1 MPKDELLMEVKKLI
15 SLGKEKGYLTY
26 EEVNSKLPAEM
37 VSSEQLG
44 NLMTM
49 FGEMDIEILDT
60 SEGDRY
66 QKVARPGAVVR
77 EAEEAEVLDEGEK
90 EIDLT
95 PGVLSRTDDPVRL
108 YLKEMGSVALLSRE
122 GEIEIAKRIEEADVL
137 RGQRSAERGNHIGD
151 TALVQH
157 DGIEIALND
166 HQGTGLARRSPCPI
180 QPIERTAFFEDR
192 GIRGIQVLGQ
202 AVAEDPSAEG
212 DHTAPKIDDRKHE
225 ASTKAVVVAGS
236 AFPLRGIVLPGD
248 RQPRCSQVLLP
259 DASLREGLD
268 EPIPGWQRQ
277 AKPER
282 LRRVLRDAA
291 QRQIRPRLSS
301 DLGVEQVSP
310 EPLRCRLI
318 DLPNALSLRL
328 ILGRLACGRNR
339 DGHPRL
345 PRQLPERFAESEIL
359 SFHQECE
366 NVSTHPAPKAMEH
379 LSGWTDGKGR
389 SLLRMEWT
397 ETFQVLARSGQGY
410 VAGHHVGDV
419 RPLLNLLN
427 ELLGNEALA
436 H

>member
-1 MPKDELLMEVKKLI
+1 MTASPQSNRLLRKIYGDIDKVDTVIGL
-15 SLGKEKGYLTY
+15 LGETPPDG
-26 EEVNSKLPAEM
+26 
-37 VSSEQLG
+37 
-44 NLMTM
+44 
-49 FGEMDIEILDT
+49 FGF
-60 SEGDRY
+60 S
-66 QKVARPGAVVR
+66 
-77 EAEEAEVLDEGEK
+77 
-90 EIDLT
+90 
-95 PGVLSRTDDPVRL
+95 
-108 YLKEMGSVALLSRE
+108 
-122 GEIEIAKRIEEADVL
+122 
-137 RGQRSAERGNHIGD
+137 D
-151 TALVQH
+151 TAFRIFVLMASRRLQSDRFLTV
-157 DGIEIALND
+157 DFRPEIYSPFGMDWIANNGMTSLILRHCPELSSVMPRN
-166 HQGTGLARRSPCPI
+166 ARYARASLPI
-180 QPIERTAFFEDR
+180 WDR
-192 GIRGIQVLGQ
+192 LIQ
-202 AVAEDPSAEG
+202 A
-212 DHTAPKIDDRKHE
+212 
-225 ASTKAVVVAGS
+225 
-236 AFPLRGIVLPGD
+236 
-248 RQPRCSQVLLP
+248 RCSQVLLP

-291 QRQIRPRLSS
+291 QRQIRPRLTS

-328 ILGRLACGRNR
+328 VLGRLACGRNR

-345 PRQLPERFAESEIL
+345 PRQLPKRFAESEIL

-366 NVSTHPAPKAMEH
+366 DVSTHPAPKAMEH

-397 ETFQVLARSGQGY
+397 ETLQVLARSGQGY